1 MDNNLKAQI
10 QRGIQALEE
19 AGLHE
24 AVKFLLTFIIKQE
37 VVDKKKGK

>member
-10 QRGIQALEE
+10 QRGIQVLDA

-24 AVKFLLTFIIKQE
+24 AAKFLLTFLIKKE